1 MHSIFLYSNVFR
13 STWMSGLIFTLK
25 FVLVGFGFS
34 QIAPE
39 GSVLENDT
47 VSVGSGIPEECNPQ
61 IYVCWPR
68 FL

>member
-1 MHSIFLYSNVFR
+1 
-13 STWMSGLIFTLK
+13 MSGLIFTLK